1 MFFKFICAT
10 LGFFL
15 LTGNA
20 YAQEEPVAIR
30 HSSEVIN
37 TYCAVAKDLRKAQ
50 KDETRI
56 FMGIIDQFNILQ
68 LLLAENGFW
77 SITVENA
84 SGMSCIYFMGQSG
97 TPFLL
102 QNKKE
107 NKDLQESIGRKVNGV
122 YIYK

>member
-68 LLLAENGFW
+68 VSTREDGFC

-84 SGMSCIYFMGQSG
+84 SGISCIYFMGQMG
-97 TPFLL
+97 TIF
-102 QNKKE
+102 KKE
-107 NKDLQESIGRKVNGV
+107 SKKDTLALTK
-122 YIYK
+122 